1 MIAPHISMEE
11 LVEGCRQNSVQ
22 AQTELYRRYA
32 KGMYHVALRI
42 VKNERDAEDVM
53 QEGMM
58 KAFEKM
64 NQFRQEV
71 PFGAWL
77 KRIMVNQSIDWYKKN
92 KLNTWEDVE
101 TTLYI
106 TPDETEDDI
115 LDNQQIKVQEV
126 LEALNRLKDNYR
138 MIVTLIFI
146 EGYDQEEVCEILNIS
161 SANCRTLLSRAKE
174 QLRVQLNNKTK

>member
-1 MIAPHISMEE
+1 MIATEISIEE

-42 VKNERDAEDVM
+42 VKNELDAEDVM

-77 KRIMVNQSIDWYKKN
+77 KRIMVNHSIDWYKKN
-92 KLNTWEDVE
+92 KLNAWEDLE
-101 TTLYI
+101 TTLYK
-106 TPDETEDDI
+106 TPDESEDDI
-115 LDNQQIKVQEV
+115 LDYQQVKVQEV
-126 LEALNRLKDNYR
+126 LQAINRLKDNYR
-138 MIVTLIFI
+138 MILTLVFI

-161 SANCRTLLSRAKE
+161 YANCRTLLSRAKE
-174 QLRVQLNNKTK
+174 QLRVQLNDKTR

>member
-1 MIAPHISMEE
+1 LIAPHISMEE